1 MKKIKNLLL
10 VMALLITMV
19 TPVQATSERKAYR
32 ISGSTR
38 YETALNLASAI
49 TGCGEYTSLIVA
61 TGKNFPDAL
70 SASYLSAVET
80 APIILIN
87 ESNQY
92 KILDQVLPYVSKN
105 ATVYFIGG
113 YDVVSKGAED
123 YVKPYVNKTVR
134 LAGETRYETN
144 MEILEEASKDDNS
157 NSTNSILICTGKKFA
172 DALSVSSVGLPILLV
187 RDNITDEQLKIVAQ
201 YKKVYLI
208 GSADAVST
216 KVENKVKKVVD
227 SVERLGGETR
237 YETSKMVADKFFPN
251 ATTVTLTTG
260 KNFPD
265 GLCGGLFA
273 NINNAPVLLT
283 KDGNNAAKQYVE
295 SHNIT
300 TAYIFGGSD
309 VVSDKAVKNTVG
321 VSATDLDYE
330 PGCSLEEVQKQ
341 MGETSSSDHEHVWE
355 PVYKT
360 VHHDAE
366 YETVHHDEEGHY
378 EEQEVLVKEAWDEE
392 VTERHHGYLCNGCGA
407 KIETSDDNNS
417 TRGIF
422 IHIMVEHDG
431 NASYGTWGEDVVVDT
446 IHHDAVYETQ
456 EVWIVDK
463 EAYDEQVLV
472 KDAYDEQVIDYYKC
486 SVCGE
491 TKPAN

>member
-1 MKKIKNLLL
+1 MCELHTGKENIMKKIKNLLL
-10 VMALLITMV
+10 VMALLITLV
-19 TPVQATSERKAYR
+19 TPVQAASERKAYR

-113 YDVVSKGAED
+113 YDVVSREAEN

-201 YKKVYLI
+201 YKKAYLI

-366 YETVHHDEEGHY
+366 YE
-378 EEQEVLVKEAWDEE
+378 EAWDEAVYE
-392 VTERHHGYLCNGCGA
+392 TVEYWVDNAHHYD
-407 KIETSDDNNS
+407 E
-417 TRGIF
+417 
-422 IHIMVEHDG
+422 DG
-431 NASYGTWGEDVVVDT
+431 NLIYDKCDFKTTDLDELLHHIRSVHKGSASYGQIYEREYTGET
-446 IHHDAVYETQ
+446 IHHD
-456 EVWIVDK
+456 EVLIK
-463 EAYDEQVLV
+463 E
-472 KDAYDEQVIDYYKC
+472 AYDEQVIDYYKC
-486 SVCGE
+486 SICGAL
-491 TKPAN
+491 KAAN